1 MREIEERVDRREKI
15 EQCKDRRVVKKEER
29 VDRREKR

>member
-15 EQCKDRRVVKKEER
+15 EQCKDRRVVKKEIE
-29 VDRREKR
+29 EKR